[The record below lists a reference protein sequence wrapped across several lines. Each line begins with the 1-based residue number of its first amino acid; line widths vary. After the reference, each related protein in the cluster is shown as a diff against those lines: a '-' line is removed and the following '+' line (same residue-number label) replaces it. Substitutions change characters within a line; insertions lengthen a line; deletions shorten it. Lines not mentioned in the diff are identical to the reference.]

1 MEETRLMDAEKFE
14 AISKSLLDQCEK
26 TMFNKSKEYATED
39 RLYNFRQPTSM
50 MKVSPAEVCLF
61 YQMKHIASVSKIA
74 KEVTA
79 GKLPSRE
86 MLREK
91 CQDIINYT
99 LLFHALVEEEIE
111 KQENKPLQPLE
122 DKLKDP
128 SQSVYPEEAVF
139 SRGM

>member
-1 MEETRLMDAEKFE
+1 MNGEKFE
-14 AISKSLLDQCEK
+14 KLSRSLLDQCEK
-26 TMFNKSKEYATED
+26 TMFSKAKEYATED

-61 YQMKHIASVSKIA
+61 YQMKHIASITKIGR
-74 KEVTA
+74 EITA
-79 GKLPSRE
+79 GKAPSRE

-111 KQENKPLQPLE
+111 KQEATMTASSAPATLSYSATLGQLGQPAE
-122 DKLKDP
+122 
-128 SQSVYPEEAVF
+128 S
-139 SRGM
+139 